1 MSPVDIG
8 IWDLAVAALLL
19 LANAG
24 LSLALGLGLARR
36 MLIAAVRMVVQLSLV
51 GLVLTQLFAAA
62 SPYWTL
68 MVMLAMG
75 LFAGWEVR
83 ARQARRLAGWWG
95 YGLGAATMMLVGT
108 LITLFALTVTLRV
121 EPWYDPR
128 YAVTLLGMILGNAMT
143 GTAVGLNTFNDTL
156 WRERA
161 AVEARLALGASRWRA
176 VSGVLKGAIGNG
188 LIPTINAMA
197 AAGVVF
203 LPGMMTGQILA
214 GVDPGLAIRYQ
225 ILIMFLIAGGT
236 GLGVLAAVFANAARL
251 TDRRHRLR
259 LDRLAASRD
268 AET

>member
-1 MSPVDIG
+1 MSPVAIG
-8 IWDLAVAALLL
+8 VWDLALAALLL
-19 LANAG
+19 LINAG
-24 LSLALGLGLARR
+24 LSLALELGLARR
-36 MLIAAVRMVVQLSLV
+36 LLIAAARMVVQLTLV
-51 GLVLTQLFAAA
+51 GLVLKVLFAAA
-62 SPYWTL
+62 SPVWTL
-68 MVMLAMG
+68 LAVLAMG

-83 ARQARRLAGWWG
+83 ARQTRRPAGWWG
-95 YGLGAATMMLVGT
+95 YGLGAATMLLVGT

-128 YAVTLLGMILGNAMT
+128 YAITLLGMILGNTMT

-161 AVEARLALGASRWRA
+161 AVEARLALGASRWQA
-176 VSGVLKGAIGNG
+176 VSGVLKGAVGNG

-214 GVDPGLAIRYQ
+214 GVDPTLAIRYQ
-225 ILIMFLIAGGT
+225 VLIMFLIAGGT
-236 GLGVLAAVFANAARL
+236 GLGVLIAVFANAARL

-259 LDRLAASRD
+259 LDRLAATAD
-268 AET
+268 AKE